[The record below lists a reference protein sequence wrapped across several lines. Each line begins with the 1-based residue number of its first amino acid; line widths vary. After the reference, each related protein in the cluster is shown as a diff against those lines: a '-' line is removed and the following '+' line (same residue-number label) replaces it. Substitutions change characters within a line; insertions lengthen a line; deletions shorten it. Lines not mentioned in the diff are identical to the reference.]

1 MPGGA
6 AKPGVQRDAD
16 RVKLGM
22 GQEEVGRLLGVPDE
36 TRLVPFGGQV
46 LTGWIYRMEPKALQF
61 WFDEGGKL
69 RMKK

>member
-1 MPGGA
+1 
-6 AKPGVQRDAD
+6 
-16 RVKLGM
+16 M